1 MKPSQPNQHCRHF
14 SASGLLRSRFVR
26 NVDGIAAVELSLVI
40 LPLFVLVLVIME
52 ASILAFAQ
60 HQLDVS
66 VQRAARS
73 IRTGAFQVDAGG
85 ADVAQQLRGLLCGT
99 GLRFYQCDEMR
110 FDLVRST
117 TFAIKQ
123 IAPAYDAGRGD
134 WATGFGSQFD
144 CPSGGAVHVLRAA
157 VPMLRPFR
165 FLDYTGQRMPGGK
178 QLLTSTAVFRAESY
192 SEKSCT

>member
-1 MKPSQPNQHCRHF
+1 M
-14 SASGLLRSRFVR
+14 RSRFVR
-26 NVDGIAAVELSLVI
+26 NVDGVAAVELSLVI

-60 HQLDVS
+60 HQLDVA
-66 VQRAARS
+66 VQRAARI
-73 IRTGAFQVDAGG
+73 IRTGDFQEG
-85 ADVAQQLRGLLCGT
+85 ADVGQQLRGLLCGT

-110 FDLVRST
+110 FDLVRSP
-117 TFAIKQ
+117 TFAVKQ

-134 WATGFGSQFD
+134 WAAGFGNQFA
-144 CPSGGAVHVLRAA
+144 CPSGGSVHVLRAA

-178 QLLTSTAVFRAESY
+178 QLLTSTAVFRAEGY
-192 SEKSCT
+192 AEKSCA

>member
-1 MKPSQPNQHCRHF
+1 MKASQLIPHRRCC
-14 SASGLLRSRFVR
+14 SASKSLRSRFVR

-40 LPLFVLVLVIME
+40 LPLFVLVMVIME

-66 VQRAARS
+66 VQRATRLV
-73 IRTGAFQVDAGG
+73 RTGAFQEGG
-85 ADVAQQLRGLLCGT
+85 AGDVAQQMRSLLCGSD
-99 GLRFYQCDEMR
+99 LRFYQCEEMR
-110 FDLVRST
+110 FDLVRSA

-144 CPSGGAVHVLRAA
+144 CPLGGSVHVLRAA

-165 FLDYTGQRMPGGK
+165 FLDYTGQQMPGGK
-178 QLLTSTAVFRAESY
+178 QLLTSTAVFRAENY
-192 SEKSCT
+192 AAGSCS

>member
-1 MKPSQPNQHCRHF
+1 MKASQLIPHRRRC
-14 SASGLLRSRFVR
+14 SAAEGLRSRFVR

-40 LPLFVLVLVIME
+40 LPLFVLVMVIME

-66 VQRAARS
+66 VQRAARLV
-73 IRTGAFQVDAGG
+73 RTGAFQEDAG
-85 ADVAQQLRGLLCGT
+85 ADVAQQMRGLLCGS

-110 FDLVRST
+110 FDLVRSA

-123 IAPAYDAGRGD
+123 IAPAYDASRGD
-134 WATGFGSQFD
+134 WAAGFGSQLD
-144 CPSGGAVHVLRAA
+144 CPLGGAVHVLRAA

-178 QLLTSTAVFRAESY
+178 QLLTSTAVFRAENY
-192 SEKSCT
+192 AAGACP

>member
-1 MKPSQPNQHCRHF
+1 M
-14 SASGLLRSRFVR
+14 
-26 NVDGIAAVELSLVI
+26 
-40 LPLFVLVLVIME
+40 VIME

-66 VQRAARS
+66 VQRAARLV
-73 IRTGAFQVDAGG
+73 RTGAFQEDVG
-85 ADVAQQLRGLLCGT
+85 ADVAQQMRGLLCGS

-110 FDLVRST
+110 FDLVRSA

-134 WATGFGSQFD
+134 WAAGFGNQLD
-144 CPSGGAVHVLRAA
+144 CPLGGAVHVLRAA

-178 QLLTSTAVFRAESY
+178 QLLTSTAVFRAENFAAGA
-192 SEKSCT
+192 CP